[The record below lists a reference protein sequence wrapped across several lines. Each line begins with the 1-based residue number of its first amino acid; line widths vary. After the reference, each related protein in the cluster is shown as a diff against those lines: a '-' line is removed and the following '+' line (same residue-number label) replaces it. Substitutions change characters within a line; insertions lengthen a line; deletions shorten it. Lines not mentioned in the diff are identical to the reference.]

1 MLYILGGEDGDRE
14 LISME
19 CYDIYSKTWTK
30 QPDLTMVRKVSATG
44 CGSWRLCKL
53 TPKSVSLPGDG
64 CCSGEAHTQGLTKCS
79 SATQSPQHTSSLFS
93 MLLNNAERIKAREF

>member
-64 CCSGEAHTQGLTKCS
+64 CCSGGRLLPRDSH
-79 SATQSPQHTSSLFS
+79 SA
-93 MLLNNAERIKAREF
+93 LLLHKVPSTHLHYSICF